1 MRNASRPSHTKPRAR
16 ASALTVRSMPPVS
29 AGARQRRVS
38 PRAEA
43 RADPPGRGLVPPG
56 TRPRPSFSCQGP
68 ARALT
73 RSPAQ
78 IGECGVVN
86 DTHSKELEM
95 LSELTEAMIVNGVVL
110 ATVLATDLGPARKIS

>member
-29 AGARQRRVS
+29 AGARQRHVS

-43 RADPPGRGLVPPG
+43 RADPRGRGLVPPG

-78 IGECGVVN
+78 SANVEPL
-86 DTHSKELEM
+86 TKPLEGARDAF
-95 LSELTEAMIVNGVVL
+95 ELTEAMIVNG
-110 ATVLATDLGPARKIS
+110 